1 MMSKEELDF
10 LGVYIQAGI
19 DDMDF
24 NNIHLVAKLMYEIL
38 DEETI
43 TGLIDELEAN
53 IQFGGNYG
61 SRIK

>member
-1 MMSKEELDF
+1 MSKEELDF